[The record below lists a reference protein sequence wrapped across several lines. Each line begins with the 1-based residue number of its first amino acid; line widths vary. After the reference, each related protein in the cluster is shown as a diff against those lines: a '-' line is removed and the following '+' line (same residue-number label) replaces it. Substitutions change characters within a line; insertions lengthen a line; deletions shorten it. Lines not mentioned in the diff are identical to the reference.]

1 MEPHSKKQRIVFVN
15 MHSNVMLV
23 RTMESIAFKKSSA
36 MKHRYILD
44 SFLANPSVEICSY
57 INRNGFSYGH
67 GFKTIYPF
75 LSLFR
80 FIEHNFVMKKNK
92 LDTKKVKILR
102 NEKEI
107 QSDDIIVLYVKY
119 PYQFDGMERI
129 NAFKAVSLI
138 HLEGNY
144 EECSDLLQK
153 VQPNCI
159 FGESNFFKFNTR
171 FKNVFKWFDN
181 KKFYLLPFVFEDRF
195 RPSVLFQQR
204 KNKAI
209 SVGTITSYKGEVTQ
223 PVRKQ
228 IKENAVELG
237 KYLECYNEYYKEGSK
252 PKEVLP
258 TDGFII
264 RIIKDCYNL
273 SIHDGQQKKYFSFD
287 MVEKFNEFKMC
298 IVGEERYGIPGI
310 GFVEGMACGCAY
322 IGLNNGLYD
331 QYGLQEGVHY
341 IGYDG
346 TLSDLKAKIEYWQ
359 KAENQER
366 LESIARAGR
375 EYVRFNCNK
384 QIVATHL
391 LADLLKANHSQNF
404 KKTE

>member
-1 MEPHSKKQRIVFVN
+1 MKSYSKKQRIVFVN

-23 RTMESIAFKKSSA
+23 RAAESILLKKSSA

-44 SFLANPSVEICSY
+44 SLLANPSVEVCSY

-67 GFKTIYPF
+67 GFKAIYPF

-92 LDTKKVKILR
+92 LDTRKVKILR

-107 QSDDIIVLYVKY
+107 RSDDIIVLYVKY

-129 NAFKAVSLI
+129 SAFKAVSLI

-159 FGESNFFKFNTR
+159 FGESNFFEFNTK
-171 FKNVFKWFDN
+171 FKDIFKWFDSKN
-181 KKFYLLPFVFEDRF
+181 FYLLPFAFEDRF
-195 RPSVLFQQR
+195 RPSGLFQQR

-209 SVGTITSYKGEVTQ
+209 SVGTITFYKGEVTQ
-223 PVRKQ
+223 PIRKR

-237 KYLECYNEYYKEGSK
+237 KYLECYNEYYKEGTIT
-252 PKEVLP
+252 KEVLP

-264 RIIKDCYNL
+264 RVLKDCYNL
-273 SIHDGQQKKYFSFD
+273 SVHDGQQKKYFSFD
-287 MVEKFNEFKMC
+287 MVKKLNEFKMC
-298 IVGEERYGIPGI
+298 IVGEERHGIPGI

-322 IGLNNGLYD
+322 IGLNSGLYE

-366 LESIARAGR
+366 LESIAHTGC
-375 EYVRFNCNK
+375 EYVRSHFNR
-384 QIVATHL
+384 QTVAAHFFL
-391 LADLLKANHSQNF
+391 DLLKANSSTNQIF
-404 KKTE
+404 